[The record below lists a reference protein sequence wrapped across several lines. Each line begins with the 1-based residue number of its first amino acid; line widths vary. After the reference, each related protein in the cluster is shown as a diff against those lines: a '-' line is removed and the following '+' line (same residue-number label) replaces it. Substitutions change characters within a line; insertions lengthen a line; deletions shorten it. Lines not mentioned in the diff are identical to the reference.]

1 MAKAVTN
8 KEKETEKIVPEEK
21 TKPQTTL
28 VQKPKPSLFDEDDD
42 DDLFKDTNKNKSDVT
57 TTTTIP
63 EIKEETGVKQQ
74 SKTKG
79 KNILFDP
86 SALKSSGLFNKL
98 SENTSKEKSDD
109 ESPLSNNP
117 LKESLDI
124 NKKPNI
130 VKEIP
135 KEEISNKKSSLF
147 DDAEEDDLFSVV
159 KSLPKKEIPNPK
171 KENLFEDTLDK
182 KDEKPAENKTEE
194 MKAPPS
200 IFKEEKE
207 ITQNIPIIKTNPVK
221 KSLFDNSSDEEGEGD
236 LFSSKKQAPKITPQ
250 PKKDE
255 SKETFSNKIVTDK
268 NVLNPIVEPEEIP
281 KKSKKII
288 RNFRIKGLYSI
299 ERGLLT
305 RMMIDNRIYQ

>member
-1 MAKAVTN
+1 MLKVKPSIAKPVTN
-8 KEKETEKIVPEEK
+8 KDKETEKIAEEK

-28 VQKPKPSLFDEDDD
+28 VQKPKSSLFDEDDD
-42 DDLFKDTNKNKSDVT
+42 DDLFKDTNRNKSEL
-57 TTTTIP
+57 TTTTIVP
-63 EIKEETGVKQQ
+63 EIKEETEVKQQ

-79 KNILFDP
+79 KKILFDP

-147 DDAEEDDLFSVV
+147 DEAEEDDLFSVV

-171 KENLFEDTLDK
+171 KENLFEDTLEK
-182 KDEKPAENKTEE
+182 KDEKPVEKKTEE

-200 IFKEEKE
+200 IFNEEKE

-221 KSLFDNSSDEEGEGD
+221 KSLFDNSSDEEGEDD
-236 LFSSKKQAPKITPQ
+236 LFSSKKQATKITPQ

-255 SKETFSNKIVTDK
+255 SKENFSNKIVTDK
-268 NVLNPIVEPEEIP
+268 NVLNTIVEPEEIP
-281 KKSKKII
+281 KKSKKFIT
-288 RNFRIKGLYSI
+288 NFRI
-299 ERGLLT
+299 
-305 RMMIDNRIYQ
+305 N